1 MHYYVL
7 MLLEQ
12 ISVLL
17 EHPMDSLLL
26 TEPRSDCSVDSIN
39 KHHGRCKS
47 ICNSCCL

>member
-17 EHPMDSLLL
+17 EHPMDLLL
-26 TEPRSDCSVDSIN
+26 TEPRSDCPVDSIN